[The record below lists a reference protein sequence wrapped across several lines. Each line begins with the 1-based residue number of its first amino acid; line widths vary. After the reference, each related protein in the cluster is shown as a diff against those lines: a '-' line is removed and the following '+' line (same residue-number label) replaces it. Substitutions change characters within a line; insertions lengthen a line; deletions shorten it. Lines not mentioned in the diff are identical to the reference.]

1 MVKTTPIACETCV
14 TPYPDEGT
22 PYRCPRCGGAFD
34 WMVAFPWQSPSR
46 ELLPGGIWRWQKSFG
61 LPQLGDP
68 VSLGEGN
75 TPLIPDIVGG
85 QQVYFKLES
94 LNPTGS
100 YKDRAS
106 SILTTFLRSRAVTD
120 AVEDSSGNAG
130 ASIAAYTARAGIHAR
145 VFVPESASGPK
156 RRQIEI
162 YGAEL
167 VPVSGPR
174 SAAAEAVASEAAAGA
189 VYASHAWMP
198 FGMAGI
204 ATIAYELFEQL
215 GQIPGTVIAPAGHAS
230 LVLGILRGFKALQKA
245 KQFDRMPV
253 IIAVQSSAC
262 APVWAAWNQLPP
274 PVVEGGTL
282 AEGVRVLKPVRITA
296 LINELDRDRDLV
308 LAFDDDQ
315 IRAARSK
322 LARQGIDVEPTSAL
336 AWCGLVASGKK
347 LPEPIVLVLTGSG
360 LKYEGN

>member
-1 MVKTTPIACETCV
+1 MMTTFPIACVACS

-22 PYRCPRCGGAFD
+22 PHCCPRCGGVFD
-34 WMVAFPWQSPSR
+34 WVEAFPWQSPSL
-46 ELLPGGIWRWQKSFG
+46 EHQPGGIWRWQKSFS
-61 LPQLGDP
+61 LPHMGDP
-68 VSLGEGN
+68 VTLGEGN
-75 TPLIPDIVGG
+75 TPLIADNTGS
-85 QQVYFKLES
+85 QKVYFKLES

-106 SILTTFLRSRAVTD
+106 SVLSTFLRSRAVAG

-130 ASIAAYTARAGIHAR
+130 ASFAAYAARAGMHAR
-145 VFVPESASGPK
+145 VFIPESASGPK
-156 RRQIEI
+156 RRQIET

-167 VPVSGPR
+167 VPVHGPR
-174 SAAAEAVASEAAAGA
+174 SAAAEAVSAEVDSGA

-215 GQIPGTVIAPAGHAS
+215 GQVPGTIIAPAGHAS

-245 KQFDRMPV
+245 RQIDRLPV

-262 APVWAAWNQLPP
+262 APVWAAWNQLAP
-274 PVVEGGTL
+274 PVVEGTTL
-282 AEGVRVLKPVRITA
+282 AEGVRVLKPVRMTA

-308 LAFDDDQ
+308 LAFDEEP
-315 IRAARSK
+315 IRAARTE
-322 LARQGIDVEPTSAL
+322 LAQRGIDVEPTSAL
-336 AWCGLVASGKK
+336 VWCGLAGSGKK

-360 LKYEGN
+360 LKYEGI